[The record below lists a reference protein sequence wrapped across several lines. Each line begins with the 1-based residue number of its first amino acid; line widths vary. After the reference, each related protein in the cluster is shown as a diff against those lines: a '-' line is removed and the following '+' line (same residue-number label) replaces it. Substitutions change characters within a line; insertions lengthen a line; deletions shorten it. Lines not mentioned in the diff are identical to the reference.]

1 MDVEAD
7 ELSSSV
13 SSLRYRQKM
22 KQVGVDVS
30 NIEGDDESPQNA
42 NQITEG
48 EATVA
53 LTLVA
58 HMVIVPLLVLLMIAY
73 IKVRSEG
80 DKGAIQVFDD
90 PGFIL
95 SSILLVASSPALT
108 LAQITQKA
116 AAKSKS
122 TALGCPAR

>member
-1 MDVEAD
+1 
-7 ELSSSV
+7 
-13 SSLRYRQKM
+13 M